1 MDNQQSVIVE
11 RKEPVLT
18 VSLNRPEKMNA
29 TTFEMWERI
38 SDICDELKTD
48 DAIRYV
54 ILTSVGNHFT
64 VGDDARAI
72 IKFQADGP
80 HRETR
85 RVQQKSHELKNKI
98 AQMEQISFAA
108 IKGYCL
114 GAGVGLAIVCDFR
127 IAAASAKLGIP
138 ETKVGMFYTW
148 GLTHH
153 LNRLVGPGVAKD
165 MILTAHNLDAEEALR
180 VGLVGYVVPDDQLM
194 EKVYEIID
202 QIEGNGRQAVRLA
215 KKMINASTAPEIGDL
230 FMLEPEF
237 VEYQYMSGEIK
248 EGIDAYLEKRTP
260 HWHEKPL

>member
-1 MDNQQSVIVE
+1 MKVENQKAILVE
-11 RKEPVLT
+11 RQEPVLT
-18 VSLNRPEKMNA
+18 ISFNRPEKLNA
-29 TTFEMWERI
+29 TTFEMWDELN
-38 SDICDELKTD
+38 DICEKLKSD

-54 ILTSVGNHFT
+54 IITSVGNHFT
-64 VGDDARAI
+64 AGDDARAI

-80 HRETR
+80 YEQTR
-85 RVQQKSHELKNKI
+85 LIQRKAHELKNKL

-127 IAAASAKLGIP
+127 IVTESAKLGIP

-165 MILTAHNLDAEEALR
+165 MIFTARNLDAKEALR
-180 VGLVGYVVPDDQLM
+180 VGLVSYVMSEEQLM
-194 EKVYEIID
+194 DKVYEII
-202 QIEGNGRQAVRLA
+202 QSIEGNGPQAVRLA

-230 FMLEPEF
+230 FVMEPEF
-237 VEYQYMSGEIK
+237 VQYQYMSGEIK
-248 EGIDAYLEKRTP
+248 EGIDAYLEKR
-260 HWHEKPL
+260 KPNWKR